1 MCCHLNPHWFHNTWN
16 YVSMLEYCASG
27 APLDFTYS
35 LYWRIIGEL
44 HQTGVTV
51 RYRKELPM
59 APSRQWM
66 PMDLD
71 AHGHS
76 IEI

>member
-44 HQTGVTV
+44 HQTGATV

-76 IEI
+76 SEI

>member
-51 RYRKELPM
+51 RYRKELLWHHPD
-59 APSRQWM
+59 SGC
-66 PMDLD
+66 D
-71 AHGHS
+71 AHGHP